1 MKKSTTFTTLVQTL
15 LTEDDVNEIL
25 QELQYKDT
33 ATKFTVNQLLLFF
46 MQAALGQWDSYRSG
60 VGQAVTSGLLP
71 VCYST
76 FSSKASE
83 VPYEPFKRLFHRL
96 LSKCNRA
103 TKRHL
108 GIPKNLLL
116 VDSTTL
122 TVGKTR
128 LPWALFHGERAG
140 IKLHVAFAADTEQPV
155 QVIETLGSAHDGPV
169 GESLANKDY
178 ILVNDRAYGKIKRFD
193 QYVKEQQF
201 FVTRIKENITLVQS
215 RSLKR
220 EGTAGSNV
228 VKDVT
233 CYWERLHAN
242 RSFAIAS

>member
-46 MQAALGQWDSYRSG
+46 MHAALGQWDSYRSG

-83 VPYEPFKRLFHRL
+83 VPYELFKRLFHRL

-108 GIPKNLLL
+108 GIPKNLL
-116 VDSTTL
+116 
-122 TVGKTR
+122 R
-128 LPWALFHGERAG
+128 
-140 IKLHVAFAADTEQPV
+140 
-155 QVIETLGSAHDGPV
+155 
-169 GESLANKDY
+169 
-178 ILVNDRAYGKIKRFD
+178 RFD
-193 QYVKEQQF
+193 NHYGG
-201 FVTRIKENITLVQS
+201 ENET
-215 RSLKR
+215 SLGLISWR
-220 EGTAGSNV
+220 
-228 VKDVT
+228 T
-233 CYWERLHAN
+233 CRD
-242 RSFAIAS
+242 